1 VRQHGVRVAIGDQ
14 LDPMAGVKHNVLREP
29 TTDIVYLVGEGLA
42 AVRVDVTERR
52 TGDDDVADQR
62 GGG

>member
-1 VRQHGVRVAIGDQ
+1 
-14 LDPMAGVKHNVLREP
+14 MAGVKHNVLREP